1 MPRPRKSQIS
11 LIDTP
16 YYHCISRCVRRAFLC
31 GEDKQTHQSYEHRRQ
46 WVQDKIELLP
56 QVFAIEV
63 CAYAVMSNHTHLVLH
78 INEQQGLNWNTTEVL
93 TRWHKLFKGTLLTQ
107 KYTSLSEDER
117 NTLDQSLSQSELL
130 TIEQTAQVYRQRLM
144 DISWFMRVLNE
155 SIAREANKEDNC
167 TGRFWE
173 GRFKCQALL
182 DETALIACMAYVDLN
197 PVRAKMADT
206 PEASDYTSIKQRIH
220 YILNCK
226 QQELHQYQ
234 PNTLSPFVGNP
245 RKDMPNGIPFELK
258 EYIELVDITGKCI
271 REDKAGHISQNL
283 PNILTRLNI
292 SEDNWL
298 TITQQFTRV
307 FHGAVGHE
315 HVLQNFSDNQHLK
328 RRPNLSSCKKLLA

>member
-46 WVQDKIELLP
+46 WVEDKLLFLP
-56 QVFAIEV
+56 QVFAIEI

-78 INEQQGLNWNTTEVL
+78 VNEQQALSWNTTQVL
-93 TRWHKLFKGTLLTQ
+93 TRWHKVFKGTLLTQ
-107 KYTSLSEDER
+107 KYLSLPENEFD
-117 NTLDQSLSQSELL
+117 TLSQSELL
-130 TIEQTAQVYRQRLM
+130 TIEQTAQVYKQRLM

-182 DETALIACMAYVDLN
+182 DEAALLSCMAYVDLN
-197 PVRAKMADT
+197 PVRAKVAKT
-206 PEASDYTSIKQRIH
+206 PETSDFTSIKQRIH
-220 YILNCK
+220 QILNQTQTENK
-226 QQELHQYQ
+226 INTQ
-234 PNTLSPFVGNP
+234 PSTLKPFVGNP
-245 RKDMPNGIPFELK
+245 RKDMPNGIPFDLK

-271 REDKAGHISQNL
+271 RDDKAGHINQNL
-283 PNILTRLNI
+283 PNILTRLNL

-298 TITQQFTRV
+298 TITTEFTKV

-315 HVLQNFSDNQHLK
+315 HVLQNFSENQQLK
-328 RRPNLSSCKKLLA
+328 RRPNLSICKRLLA